1 MVDSGV
7 YRVSSGQSIV
17 HKPQR
22 LSQPATCRGARP
34 PAVTTIAT
42 AAAFG
47 AAGRASAKS
56 GLGVMVLEQ
65 VRRWGRLDAYG
76 RA

>member
-7 YRVSSGQSIV
+7 YRVSSGQSVV

-22 LSQPATCRGARP
+22 LSQPATRRGARP
-34 PAVTTIAT
+34 PAGTAIAA
-42 AAAFG
+42 AAAFR

-56 GLGVMVLEQ
+56 GLGVMELEQ
-65 VRRWGRLDAYG
+65 VGRRGRLDGYG